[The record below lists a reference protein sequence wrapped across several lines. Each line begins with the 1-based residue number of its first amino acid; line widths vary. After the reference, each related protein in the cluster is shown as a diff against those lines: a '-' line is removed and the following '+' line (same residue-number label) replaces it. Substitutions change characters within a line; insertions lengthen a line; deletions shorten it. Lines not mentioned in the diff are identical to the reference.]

1 MNLFSRFFR
10 RIRFR
15 RTIKSDQ
22 SINVVDGMVKARRLY
37 KELSV
42 MAHPDKHPD
51 DSAWANDVMNR
62 IVANRH
68 NYMALLAIKEEI
80 AQRNP

>member
-22 SINVVDGMVKARRLY
+22 SINVVDGVVKARRLY

-42 MAHPDKHPD
+42 TAHPDKHPD
-51 DSAWANDVMNR
+51 DSEWANDVMSR
-62 IVANRH
+62 IVSNKH
-68 NYMALLAIKEEI
+68 NYMALREIKEEI
-80 AQRNP
+80 ARRNK

>member
-42 MAHPDKHPD
+42 TAHPDMHPD
-51 DSAWANDVMNR
+51 DSEWANDVMSR
-62 IVANRH
+62 IVSNKH
-68 NYMALLAIKEEI
+68 NYMALCEIKEEI
-80 AQRNP
+80 ARRNK

>member
-1 MNLFSRFFR
+1 MNLFSRLFR

-42 MAHPDKHPD
+42 TEQPTPTSILTIQNGLTM
-51 DSAWANDVMNR
+51 
-62 IVANRH
+62 
-68 NYMALLAIKEEI
+68 
-80 AQRNP
+80 